1 MKKEIVD
8 KLIKVANNL
17 DSLGY
22 MREANIVD
30 RVAKKIVLSANP
42 EVIRLQKGEAS
53 SIVPSGDYATDIA
66 NYKRLYYNG
75 YYDAFDKFNEK
86 GYSYYL
92 NLAKNFYINALKKYE
107 GYTKHRVF
115 IAQAERIRKDIKLG
129 AYHIEANVDIV
140 NKNKPLNYY
149 LKKYNLVDDNGY
161 RKQDVDNIVTFN
173 TRWNN
178 LLKEP
183 DFVNYKYKEYLNNQ
197 LDATETILKESI
209 PRQQGQ

>member
-66 NYKRLYYNG
+66 NYKRLYYSG
-75 YYDAFDKFNEK
+75 YYDAYNKYNKE
-86 GYSYYL
+86 GYNYYL
-92 NLAKNFYINALKKYE
+92 NLAKNFYIKALK
-107 GYTKHRVF
+107 H
-115 IAQAERIRKDIKLG
+115 AAIK
-129 AYHIEANVDIV
+129 
-140 NKNKPLNYY
+140 
-149 LKKYNLVDDNGY
+149 
-161 RKQDVDNIVTFN
+161 
-173 TRWNN
+173 
-178 LLKEP
+178 
-183 DFVNYKYKEYLNNQ
+183 
-197 LDATETILKESI
+197 
-209 PRQQGQ
+209 